1 MAGLRMVIHSL
12 ISMVIQ
18 LGMQANHILMMMAMA
33 HIRLQA
39 IFVLVMMTSILFMGP
54 GLIIGITEQ
63 MLTGICCLTCLLLCG
78 LRLVAHILT
87 HTVQII
93 RTIDRYSVFTMTPAL
108 WMGPA
113 ALVALHIVILNL
125 KAQ

>member
-1 MAGLRMVIHSL
+1 M
-12 ISMVIQ
+12 
-18 LGMQANHILMMMAMA
+18 
-33 HIRLQA
+33 
-39 IFVLVMMTSILFMGP
+39 
-54 GLIIGITEQ
+54 
-63 MLTGICCLTCLLLCG
+63 
-78 LRLVAHILT
+78 T

-93 RTIDRYSVFTMTPAL
+93 RTIDRYSVFTMMPAR